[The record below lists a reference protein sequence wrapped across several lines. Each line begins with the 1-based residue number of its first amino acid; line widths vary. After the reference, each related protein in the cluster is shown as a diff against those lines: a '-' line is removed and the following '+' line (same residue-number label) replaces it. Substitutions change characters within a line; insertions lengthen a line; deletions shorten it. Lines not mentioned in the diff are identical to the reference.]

1 MPALVSDDDAVSDGD
16 SPPAPPPEAPPE
28 GCDSAT
34 LAAADGLGLG
44 VFVGGGAADCAR
56 EGDGLRLLDL
66 AGVNED
72 VGDGVTRGDLDTVGV
87 GDGEPAGRRV
97 AKGAG
102 DGVADGLGLLGLAG
116 VNEDVGDGVTR
127 ADLDTVGVGDGEPV
141 GRRVAEGNGD
151 GVIAG
156 DKVGDTVGCAVGEL
170 ADGCGEG
177 ETVGEIELTGSAVA
191 ASKVAVAWSFPAPPP
206 AGGGFGLGEGA
217 AVSGAGVIGRG
228 VTSGGDCGFGD
239 AGLGVDG
246 VGVGDPFDLSG
257 LGLPAP
263 GWPVG
268 DCSPKSSS
276 STRRNFKTQLGCASA
291 LDVLPYSSESP
302 LHL

>member
-1 MPALVSDDDAVSDGD
+1 LPALVSDDDAVSDGD

-56 EGDGLRLLDL
+56 EGDGPGLLDL
-66 AGVNED
+66 A
-72 VGDGVTRGDLDTVGV
+72 
-87 GDGEPAGRRV
+87 A
-97 AKGAG
+97 
-102 DGVADGLGLLGLAG
+102 

-151 GVIAG
+151 GVFAG
-156 DKVGDTVGCAVGEL
+156 DKVADTVGCAVGEGRTVEVGEADCVGEL
-170 ADGCGEG
+170 ADGRGEG
-177 ETVGEIELTGSAVA
+177 ETVGEIELTGFAVA
-191 ASKVAVAWSFPAPPP
+191 ASKVAVGWGFPAPPP

-228 VTSGGDCGFGD
+228 VTGGGDCGFGD

-246 VGVGDPFDLSG
+246 TGVGDPFDLSG

-276 STRRNFKTQLGCASA
+276 STRRNFITQLGCASA